1 MVNLIYYLELR
12 DSFSHP
18 INIDL
23 KLNSIGFFDYRYNIN
38 IIQYD
43 DYITKRLFYS
53 FTQHPLIYW
62 DLIIYFKGIDF
73 NLDLITNLTT
83 HPTQKLN
90 YINQNNKY
98 FVYDPCMLLDKN
110 EFSKNFKFR
119 NISNNFYFEREICN
133 SISYKN
139 TFSKI
144 LIKDDFKNGFFLQNT
159 SPNNGIYIYR
169 ILNLF
174 LK

>member
-23 KLNSIGFFDYRYNIN
+23 KLNSIGFFDYKYNIN

-62 DLIIYFKGIDF
+62 DLIIYFKGIGF

-98 FVYDPCMLLDKN
+98 FVYYPCMLLDKN
-110 EFSKNFKFR
+110 E
-119 NISNNFYFEREICN
+119 
-133 SISYKN
+133 
-139 TFSKI
+139 FSKI

-159 SPNNGIYIYR
+159 NPNNGIYIYR
-169 ILNLF
+169 IPNLF